1 MLTRILEPEVMD
13 TAEEAIGYNRM
24 DHSTVN
30 RVFVDDLLA
39 VTGGPGPAS
48 VPGQTAAPSR
58 ALDVGTGTA
67 LIPIELCRR
76 SGRWYVTAVDLAQ
89 AMLDVGATNLRSA
102 GLADRITLQRLDAK
116 ELPFADGS
124 FDLVMSNSILHHIPK
139 PEECLAEMVRMV
151 SPSGVL
157 FVRDLLR
164 PATTEEL
171 EHLVLTYAGNE
182 TEQQRGMFRDSL
194 HAALSLEEL
203 RGIAA
208 PLGIPANCIRQ
219 TTDRHWTLVWSRR

>member
-1 MLTRILEPEVMD
+1 
-13 TAEEAIGYNRM
+13 
-24 DHSTVN
+24 
-30 RVFVDDLLA
+30 
-39 VTGGPGPAS
+39 
-48 VPGQTAAPSR
+48 
-58 ALDVGTGTA
+58 

-76 SGRWYVTAVDLAQ
+76 SGRWHVTAVDLAQ
-89 AMLDVGATNLRSA
+89 AMLDVGATNVRSA

-116 ELPFADGS
+116 ELTFAGGS
-124 FDLVMSNSILHHIPK
+124 FDLVISNSILHHIPK

-164 PATTEEL
+164 PATAEEL
-171 EHLVLTYAGNE
+171 EQLVLTYAGNE

-208 PLGIPANCIRQ
+208 PLGVPASCIRQ
-219 TTDRHWTLVWSRR
+219 TTDRHWTLVWTRG